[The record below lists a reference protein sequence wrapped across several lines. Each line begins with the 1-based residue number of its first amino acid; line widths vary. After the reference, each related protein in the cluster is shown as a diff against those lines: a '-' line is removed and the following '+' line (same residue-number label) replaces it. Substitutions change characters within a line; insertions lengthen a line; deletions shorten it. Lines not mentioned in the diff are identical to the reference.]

1 MVAGWQR
8 LLYFLTY
15 WDVLNTSCQDDT
27 KIQMC
32 SWVLVLL
39 LTRKLYT
46 MRCVFLREEGR
57 KRVAGGWQW
66 VTGGRK
72 RADSWARCMSSSCRP
87 CYWCSD
93 SLRCWVK
100 LLQSKHCRAKSRENV
115 YLAPQ
120 SPKTENNTSMHTFS
134 CCIWEVILVLS
145 AVIQPIFRYNQIH
158 LCCLETIADSLLG
171 IIVLISW
178 ETWQAEVTRET
189 FWVGVM
195 FQRTGED
202 GRCVA
207 TFPYRSH
214 LTSIIFIPTSFS
226 GLCA

>member
-1 MVAGWQR
+1 
-8 LLYFLTY
+8 
-15 WDVLNTSCQDDT
+15 
-27 KIQMC
+27 MC
-32 SWVLVLL
+32 SSVLVLL

-46 MRCVFLREEGR
+46 MRCVFLRQEGR

-100 LLQSKHCRAKSRENV
+100 LLQSKHCRAQSREDV

-120 SPKTENNTSMHTFS
+120 SPETENNTSMHTFS

-145 AVIQPIFRYNQIH
+145 AVIQPFF
-158 LCCLETIADSLLG
+158 LG
-171 IIVLISW
+171 IIKSI
-178 ETWQAEVTRET
+178 
-189 FWVGVM
+189 
-195 FQRTGED
+195 
-202 GRCVA
+202 CVA
-207 TFPYRSH
+207 WKPSQTVCWELLCWFPEKHGRLKSLVRH
-214 LTSIIFIPTSFS
+214 S
-226 GLCA
+226 G